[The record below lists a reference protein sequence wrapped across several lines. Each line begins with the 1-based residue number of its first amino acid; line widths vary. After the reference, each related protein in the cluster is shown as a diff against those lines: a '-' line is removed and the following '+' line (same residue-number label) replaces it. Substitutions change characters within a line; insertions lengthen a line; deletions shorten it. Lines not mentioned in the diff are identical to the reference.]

1 VVTPPYPGRSRTP
14 ALKSRQRAFRG
25 WVVGGLLVA
34 AAGVL
39 AGWLA
44 RHDRP
49 AYGAADAAP
58 TVAGRWTR
66 TATPGARVSPASPT
80 AAQAATAAA
89 LSHRAVS
96 ATGELVDTTPVDQ
109 RQAAKIAR
117 GLSANPG
124 GGILVEGAPPGSV
137 AGQLRLQ
144 VGDVIMAVNGD
155 AVSTPEQF
163 ARIYRE
169 QGLPRQLTIIRDG
182 REMHRH

>member
-14 ALKSRQRAFRG
+14 ALMSRHRAFRG
-25 WVVGGLLVA
+25 WVVGALLVA
-34 AAGVL
+34 AAGGL

-44 RHDRP
+44 RRDRP
-49 AYGAADAAP
+49 ADAAP
-58 TVAGRWTR
+58 TVAGRWTGS
-66 TATPGARVSPASPT
+66 AAPGAFVSPASPT
-80 AAQAATAAA
+80 AAQAASAAA

-137 AGQLRLQ
+137 AGQLSLQ
-144 VGDVIMAVNGD
+144 VGDVIVSVNGD
-155 AVSTPEQF
+155 AVSSPEQF

-169 QGLPRQLTIIRDG
+169 QGPPRQLTIIRDG

>member
-1 VVTPPYPGRSRTP
+1 VVTPPYRGRSRTP
-14 ALKSRQRAFRG
+14 ELQSRHRGFRG
-25 WVVGGLLVA
+25 WVVGALLVT
-34 AAGVL
+34 AAGVV

-49 AYGAADAAP
+49 ADGAADATP
-58 TVAGRWTR
+58 TVAGRWTGS
-66 TATPGARVSPASPT
+66 AAPGALVSPTSPT

-89 LSHRAVS
+89 LSHGAVS
-96 ATGELVDTTPVDQ
+96 AAGELVDTTPVDQ

-124 GGILVEGAPPGSV
+124 GGIRVEGAPPGSV

-144 VGDVIMAVNGD
+144 VGDVITSVNGD
-155 AVSTPEQF
+155 AVSSPEQF

-169 QGLPRQLTIIRDG
+169 QGPPRQLTILRDG

>member
-1 VVTPPYPGRSRTP
+1 MLTPP
-14 ALKSRQRAFRG
+14 FRG
-25 WVVGGLLVA
+25 WVVGALLVA

-44 RHDRP
+44 HHGRP
-49 AYGAADAAP
+49 ADGAADAAP
-58 TVAGRWTR
+58 TVADRWIP
-66 TATPGARVSPASPT
+66 AAAPGALVKPASPT

-89 LSHRAVS
+89 LSHPAVS
-96 ATGELVDTTPVDQ
+96 ATGEPVDSTPLDQ

-124 GGILVEGAPPGSV
+124 GGILVEEAPPGSV

-144 VGDVIMAVNGD
+144 VGDVITSVNGD
-155 AVSTPEQF
+155 AVSSPDQF

-182 REMHRH
+182 KEMHRHW